1 MQRVSAEPNEKEEQA
16 ERVQEG
22 GTKEGELGME
32 EGLGDKRKDRVTYAF
47 FQGSGGPPAVESV
60 SVTQDWL
67 RAFAA
72 HGQEESKHTGR
83 P

>member
-1 MQRVSAEPNEKEEQA
+1 MQRVSAEPNEKEQA

-67 RAFAA
+67 HAFAA